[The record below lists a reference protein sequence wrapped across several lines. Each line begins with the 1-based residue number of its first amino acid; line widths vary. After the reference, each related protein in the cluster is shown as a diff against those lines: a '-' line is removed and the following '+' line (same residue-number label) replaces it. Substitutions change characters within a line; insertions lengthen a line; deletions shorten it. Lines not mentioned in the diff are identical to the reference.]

1 MYLICSVLG
10 GGKLVRLTREEMT
23 KLEGKLKDK
32 KEMAKMGH
40 EVMKLIINQIKAN
53 PRAKS
58 VTIRYGKTAEGR
70 VPSGFMFD
78 SYIVAYG
85 QKTSRRLEEE

>member
-1 MYLICSVLG
+1 
-10 GGKLVRLTREEMT
+10 LVRLTREEMT
-23 KLEGKLKDK
+23 RLEAKLKNE
-32 KEMAKMGH
+32 KEMAKTGR

-58 VTIRYGKTAEGR
+58 VTIKYSKAAEGH

-78 SYIVAYG
+78 SYIAAYG
-85 QKTSRRLEEE
+85 QKPIRRPEGE